1 MEKKIKLVCPECN
14 KEFNT
19 DIYTSI
25 NVQLDKDMKTKI
37 LSGKLFD
44 IECEH
49 CHSKFHIPYPVLYHD
64 MEKEA
69 FNSVYRRKR
78 LKIE

>member
-49 CHSKFHIPYPVLYHD
+49 CHSKFHIHILFYITIW
-64 MEKEA
+64 KRN